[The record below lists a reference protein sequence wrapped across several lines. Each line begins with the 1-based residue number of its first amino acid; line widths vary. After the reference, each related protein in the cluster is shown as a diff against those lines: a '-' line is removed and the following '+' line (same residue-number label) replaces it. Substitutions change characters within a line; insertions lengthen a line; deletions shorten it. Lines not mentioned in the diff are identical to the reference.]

1 MMKRVRIVVSGLV
14 QGVFFRLNTKRKAQE
29 LGICGWVK
37 NRNDGTVEMMC
48 EGPEKKIIIMIDW
61 CKKGPEGS
69 LVSNTEIKWENY
81 TGEFKAFQIIY
92 E

>member
-14 QGVFFRLNTKRKAQE
+14 QGVFFRLNTMRKAQE
-29 LGICGWVK
+29 LGIYGWVK
-37 NRNDGTVEMMC
+37 NRYDGTVEIMC
-48 EGPEKKIIIMIDW
+48 EGPEKKIQIMIDW

-69 LVSNTEIKWENY
+69 CVSNAEIKWENY